1 MKEEALIQINHT
13 LSILRLN
20 LSNDF
25 AVNTLIT
32 KFKILSEHL
41 NEDLNTDIEQVCSLL
56 ESIQK
61 EADEFIAK

>member
-41 NEDLNTDIEQVCSLL
+41 NEDLNTDIEQVYSLL

-61 EADEFIAK
+61 EADELIAK